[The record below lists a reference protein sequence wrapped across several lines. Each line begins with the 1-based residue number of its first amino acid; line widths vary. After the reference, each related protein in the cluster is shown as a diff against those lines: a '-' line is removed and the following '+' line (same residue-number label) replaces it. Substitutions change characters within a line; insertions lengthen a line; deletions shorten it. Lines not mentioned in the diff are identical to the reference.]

1 MDKDNRD
8 NILEKIR
15 KCMAMASSAT
25 GNEAETALRQARKLM
40 EMHQVSQA
48 EMLAIDIKESA
59 VKAGV
64 LSRPSAWENLLASRI
79 AQVFG
84 CRLLFREEWDRGLW
98 VFVGMPPANDVAAYS
113 FEVLFRQAK
122 KARQAFMGET
132 LKRFKKKANKV
143 RRADLFSEGWVR
155 TACRTVMPL
164 TPIDGVEEAIQA
176 YMNTKFETLGTLDAV
191 DRNKGRSL
199 SHKDE
204 MAHAAGLS
212 AGRNAQLNKGIGAG
226 AGMLMLEG

>member
-1 MDKDNRD
+1 MSDRE

-48 EMLAIDIKESA
+48 EMLAIDIKEVA

-64 LSRPSAWENLLASRI
+64 LSRPSAWENHLAGRI

-84 CRLLFREEWDRGLW
+84 CRLLFRERWNEGLW
-98 VFVGMPPANDVAAYS
+98 VFIGLPPANDVAAYS

-122 KARQAFMGET
+122 KARAAFMAEN
-132 LKRFKKKANKV
+132 LKRFKKANKV

-155 TACRTVMPL
+155 TACHAVTPL
-164 TPIDGVEEAIQA
+164 TPIDGVGEAIQA
-176 YMNTKFETLGTLDAV
+176 YMDTKFEKLGTVDAV

-204 MAHAAGLS
+204 LAHAAGLS
-212 AGRNAQLNKGIGAG
+212 AGRNAQLNKGVGAV
-226 AGMLMLEG
+226 ASPLMLEG

>member
-1 MDKDNRD
+1 MDNRD

-48 EMLAIDIKESA
+48 EMLAINIKEA
-59 VKAGV
+59 TVKAGA
-64 LSRPSAWENLLASRI
+64 LSRPSAWENTLASRI

-84 CRLLFREEWDRGLW
+84 CRLVFREQWDRGIW
-98 VFVGMPPANDVAAYS
+98 VFIGMPPANEVAAYS
-113 FEVLFRQAK
+113 FEVLYRQAK
-122 KARQAFMGET
+122 KARQAFMAEN
-132 LKRFKKKANKV
+132 LKRFKKANKV

-155 TACRTVMPL
+155 TACHAVTPL
-164 TPIDGVEEAIQA
+164 TPIDGVFEAIKA
-176 YMNTKFETLGTLDAV
+176 YMDTKFESLGTLDTV

-199 SHKDE
+199 SHRDE

-226 AGMLMLEG
+226 AGPLMLEG